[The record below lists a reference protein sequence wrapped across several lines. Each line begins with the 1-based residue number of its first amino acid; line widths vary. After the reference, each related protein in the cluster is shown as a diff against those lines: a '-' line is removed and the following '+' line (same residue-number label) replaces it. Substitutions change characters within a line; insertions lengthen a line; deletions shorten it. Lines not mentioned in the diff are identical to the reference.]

1 MSMTTNAL
9 EWLRQCPPVAAR
21 HDRTRASTVEKLET
35 GDVLDDGSILCDG
48 GLVLARGR
56 VNLTEC
62 KARAAAY
69 YGWTEKPLGFRVVD
83 GLTGERLYMMERQ

>member
-1 MSMTTNAL
+1 MTTNAL
-9 EWLRQCPPVAAR
+9 EWLRQCPSVAAR

-56 VNLTEC
+56 INLTEH

-69 YGWTEKPLGFRVVD
+69 YGWYEIPTGFCVLD
-83 GLTGERLYMMERQ
+83 GRTGQRLYVMGRD